1 MCVIFQVR
9 WLPNLERVRFEPCR
23 LDYRM
28 NFRHLVALEASES
41 IEELDVQLD
50 LSIER

>member
-1 MCVIFQVR
+1 MFYILGTMAPKSR
-9 WLPNLERVRFEPCR
+9 KSEFEPCR
-23 LDYRM
+23 LEYRI